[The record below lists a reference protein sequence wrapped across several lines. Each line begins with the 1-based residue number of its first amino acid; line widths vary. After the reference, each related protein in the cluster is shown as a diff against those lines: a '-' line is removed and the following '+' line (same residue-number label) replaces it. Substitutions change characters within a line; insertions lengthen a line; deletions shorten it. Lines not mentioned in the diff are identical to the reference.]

1 MHASAHTYMHACTH
15 THARTPREASV
26 ASGEVGGE
34 ASVATGGIDHLA
46 MSQVSTY
53 VSEHV
58 AWR

>member
-1 MHASAHTYMHACTH
+1 MHACTH